1 MDSLIDALDSEKW
14 KEVKEADLGEGFVT
28 YHVNR
33 NHKRVDNTNL
43 TMLVAEEEGDGK
55 NVTLAGT
62 KANKDPLKNIGQCD
76 LKLDPEGK
84 FIIGINLDGDC
95 VRFVNR

>member
-1 MDSLIDALDSEKW
+1 MDTLIDALDGDKW
-14 KEVKEADLGEGFVT
+14 EEVEESSLGEGFVT

-33 NHKRVDNTNL
+33 NHKRLDTSSL
-43 TMLVAEEEGDGK
+43 TMLIAEEEGDGK

-76 LKLDPEGK
+76 LKLDTEGK

-95 VRFVNR
+95 VVCK